1 MDTPGRFGTIEL
13 LRQRPDAQVSDDI
26 LIASFGVDTPT
37 VSFGRDPNCSVRL
50 YYKAVAPL
58 HARILFN
65 EDGRAFVEVIGE
77 GGVVV
82 DGCSVFP
89 LDEGAGADQ
98 SGSGKGESADGRVGK
113 GLQTIALGN
122 VSELEIHRKRFRFT
136 YPPKDMRTALA
147 PSFADPGVF
156 RANSLP

>member
-13 LRQRPDAQVSDDI
+13 LRQRPDGAFAAECSPSDDI

-89 LDEGAGADQ
+89 LGEGLVEG
-98 SGSGKGESADGRVGK
+98 
-113 GLQTIALGN
+113 
-122 VSELEIHRKRFRFT
+122 KRFRFT
-136 YPPKDMRTALA
+136 YPPKDMRTALG

-156 RANSLP
+156 RANPLP

>member
-1 MDTPGRFGTIEL
+1 MDTSGRFGTIEL
-13 LRQRPDAQVSDDI
+13 LRQRSDAFAADCSPSDDV
-26 LIASFGVDTPT
+26 LIASFGVNTPT
-37 VSFGRDPNCSVRL
+37 VSFGRDLNCSIRL

-98 SGSGKGESADGRVGK
+98 SGSGKGESANK
-113 GLQTIALGN
+113 TIALGN
-122 VSELEIHRKRFRFT
+122 ASELEIHGKRFRFT
-136 YPPKDMRTALA
+136 YPPKDMCTVLA

-156 RANSLP
+156 RDNSLP